1 MSVLAAS
8 IGKEA
13 RVLLRDREGLA
24 ILFLMP
30 LVFVVIMSLALQ
42 DFFRPGDAARFS
54 FVVLDY
60 HRSID
65 AGPATANLGG
75 RIAAGLRD
83 IPGLRVK
90 HVTADASADT
100 EPRDAT
106 SIVKAVQRGEV
117 QFALIIPGDANDR
130 LSAVLRERDPR
141 RRLVPQREVPTDAAD
156 RKDASA
162 RIELALMADPGL
174 RADQRA
180 LVRTALERVLLGVEI
195 EQTVRLLSGSS
206 GSRTS
211 AAGSSTSGPAAG
223 GDSTRGVLHL
233 REASSDSATMPSST
247 QQNVPAYSLLA
258 IFMLVV
264 PLSTT
269 FIKERDQ
276 GTLLRLRTLPVP
288 ATTLIAAKVV
298 PYFVV
303 NLVQMAFCLAIGRW
317 LIPVFGGEAL
327 TLTGAMLGP
336 VALLS
341 CAVSLAAIGF
351 ALLIAMIARTPEQAT
366 AFGAAAVL
374 LMAAIGGI
382 MVPKLLMPEMLQR
395 AALASPMGWALDGF
409 IAIFLRNAGLADVLL
424 TAGALLLF
432 ALACL
437 GLALRRFGAMM
448 RAA

>member
-65 AGPATANLGG
+65 TGPATANLGG

-117 QFALIIPGDANDR
+117 QFALIIPADANDR
-130 LSAVLRERDPR
+130 LGAALRERDPR
-141 RRLVPQREVPTDAAD
+141 RRFLPQPEAPADAAD
-156 RKDASA
+156 RKDAST
-162 RIELALMADPGL
+162 RVELALMADPGL

-180 LVRTALERVLLGVEI
+180 LVHTALERVLLGVEV
-195 EQTVRLLSGSS
+195 EQTVRLFSGS
-206 GSRTS
+206 T
-211 AAGSSTSGPAAG
+211 ASGPTAG
-223 GDSTRGVLHL
+223 GDSMRGVLHL

-341 CAVSLAAIGF
+341 CAASLAAIGF
-351 ALLIAMIARTPEQAT
+351 ALLIAMVARTPEQAT